1 MKACFIYLTK
11 PTSSTPDRL
20 SGVHLMAQLL
30 AENGCGRD
38 MCRSVYMTSKEGGAK
53 PSASDITS
61 NREKFLEAIGQE
73 PVILVAMG
81 SNVMTPLTK
90 GYYPISLVRGEPVPV
105 TDDMPYPKGSMIYGM
120 FDPAAVWGDPGCED
134 LFRRDV
140 RHLAALIKDAPEK
153 DPPVD
158 NIVIHSPEEV
168 DDFGEAIPS
177 VWEELPPEDRFLV
190 VDCEWHGRNWMEPGR
205 YIRSVQVGYAPGA
218 AVTIELYREH
228 PDFNDDSLW
237 PRKAAEKKA
246 MIADRLAHPVA
257 MCKDMDAM
265 WKAIKRLLQG
275 AGYPIIGH
283 NIIADWQWL
292 LSFGVDIRSNVFYD
306 TMLAEHLINSDGPF
320 RLDEVAMR
328 RTPFGRYCKDVDL
341 WVHHHKDF
349 CKDGYGAVPTS
360 LLTPYGGADVEC
372 PRRIMKA
379 QYPILESY
387 GMLEKRGP
395 NKEYPSLLDS
405 TLLNELATDEL
416 EQNGLPVDRK
426 RLTDLIDAYQA
437 MRAQLLSEVT
447 LMAMAQGMPDFNPNS
462 QPQMRMLLFGK
473 LGLTPVKT
481 TGGQS
486 WGDAVGGFEMGSED
500 MPASS
505 TDKSVLEMLQNA
517 HPLVKKLL
525 QFRRIDQVCKTW
537 LRHPDEDGE
546 GGLESLLWADGKLHA
561 SFLPLTSTGRYKSA
575 NPNCFPAD
583 VEVLTSEGWMYW
595 DDAYVSQDSIKL
607 AQWDPET
614 PDREVTFATPDEWH
628 VSSSEVVRFHTRQ
641 HIDIVCTPNHRFE
654 VYNRKTGRRKCV
666 TALDLPKCG
675 EYMLPQAGRI
685 VSSPGTVHLTDAQVA
700 LLCAM
705 QADGHICKSSYK
717 GVESSY
723 GVEFALTKQRK
734 IDRIRKALNDAG
746 VTFRESHDLNAI
758 GNPRTRFYIGKDSRD
773 MVFAGFKEFSSKL
786 FEFDADTIRRISDEV
801 FLWDGTVRDGWHN
814 YSSAKAVNTDLVQAL
829 QALSGKRA
837 QERVYVSSAGSVSY
851 QVDVSLRQLSSLA
864 NGTLEHIQGE
874 RPVYC
879 ATMPKGTLVVRYNG
893 KVAFT
898 RNSQNWP
905 KKADGYL
912 KDIFGEDKVPPM
924 LRTIVKPPE
933 GWMMMEGDFCQ
944 AELFTMANVS
954 GDQNMIRLLT
964 TPGLDLHDS
973 TTLSS
978 FNMKMVDEN
987 DREVTEDDLVK
998 MAAEIGAESDE
1009 FQHYM
1014 KTMRYVQVDGKVITR
1029 AQFKAGPRISAK
1041 SLNFGIPYGR
1051 GAKACAL
1058 MIKAETGME
1067 TPLKEIENQC
1077 AQMIEAWKTVTFP
1090 TAWRYLEGCQQAVY
1104 DPGYVV
1110 NPWGF
1115 RKTFNVRPGEIR
1127 KDFEREAGNFP

>member
-30 AENGCGRD
+30 AEHGCGRD
-38 MCRSVYMTSKEGGAK
+38 VCRSVYMTTKEGSAK
-53 PSASDITS
+53 PAASDITS

-105 TDDMPYPKGSMIYGM
+105 TDDMPYPKGSLIYGM

-153 DPPVD
+153 DPTVD
-158 NIVIHSPEEV
+158 NLVVHEPEEV
-168 DDFGEAIPS
+168 ENVIDGIKS
-177 VWEELPPEDRFLV
+177 IWKSLPPEDQFLV

-218 AVTIELYREH
+218 AITIELYREH
-228 PDFNDDSLW
+228 PDFDDDSAW
-237 PRKAAEKKA
+237 PRKAADRKA

-257 MCKDMDAM
+257 MCRDMDAM
-265 WKAIKRLLQG
+265 WAAIKKLLQDSG
-275 AGYPIIGH
+275 FPIVGH
-283 NIIADWQWL
+283 NVIADWQWL
-292 LSFGVDIRSNVFYD
+292 LSFGVDIRGNVFYD
-306 TMLAEHLINSDGPF
+306 TMLAEHLINSDG
-320 RLDEVAMR
+320 LDEVAMR

-349 CKDGYGAVPTS
+349 CRDGYGAVPTS

-379 QYPILESY
+379 QYPILAEY
-387 GMLEKRGP
+387 GKLEPRGP
-395 NKEYPSLLDS
+395 EGEYPSLLDS

-416 EQNGLPVDRK
+416 ERNGLPVDRK
-426 RLTDLIDAYQA
+426 RLTDLIDAYQG
-437 MRAQLLSEVT
+437 MRAQLLSEIT

-525 QFRRIDQVCKTW
+525 QFRRVDQTCKTW

-546 GGLESLLWADGKLHA
+546 GGLEPLIWADGKLHA
-561 SFLPLTSTGRYKSA
+561 SFLPTTSTGRYK
-575 NPNCFPAD
+575 
-583 VEVLTSEGWMYW
+583 T
-595 DDAYVSQDSIKL
+595 
-607 AQWDPET
+607 
-614 PDREVTFATPDEWH
+614 
-628 VSSSEVVRFHTRQ
+628 
-641 HIDIVCTPNHRFE
+641 
-654 VYNRKTGRRKCV
+654 
-666 TALDLPKCG
+666 
-675 EYMLPQAGRI
+675 
-685 VSSPGTVHLTDAQVA
+685 SSP
-700 LLCAM
+700 
-705 QADGHICKSSYK
+705 
-717 GVESSY
+717 
-723 GVEFALTKQRK
+723 
-734 IDRIRKALNDAG
+734 
-746 VTFRESHDLNAI
+746 
-758 GNPRTRFYIGKDSRD
+758 
-773 MVFAGFKEFSSKL
+773 
-786 FEFDADTIRRISDEV
+786 
-801 FLWDGTVRDGWHN
+801 
-814 YSSAKAVNTDLVQAL
+814 
-829 QALSGKRA
+829 
-837 QERVYVSSAGSVSY
+837 
-851 QVDVSLRQLSSLA
+851 
-864 NGTLEHIQGE
+864 
-874 RPVYC
+874 
-879 ATMPKGTLVVRYNG
+879 
-893 KVAFT
+893 
-898 RNSQNWP
+898 NSQNFP
-905 KKADGYL
+905 KKAEGYL
-912 KDIFGEDKVPPM
+912 SEIFGEGKVPPT

-998 MAAEIGAESDE
+998 LAAEIGAESDE

-1014 KTMRYVQVDGKVITR
+1014 KAMRYVQVDGKVITR

-1058 MIKAETGME
+1058 MIKAETGVD

-1115 RKTFNVRPGEIR
+1115 RKTFHVRPGTIR
-1127 KDFEREAGNFP
+1127 KDFEREAGNFPIQSTVAQTVNIAADMIRRYRREHGMKFRLQNQIHDAIMLELPVEEKEECKKMFGETMGAVRIPLGGGRFFQLGCDIDCYDRWGEKSKEQ